1 MLANELSFGGSLP
14 QTFSTIPRKNFTDR
28 PYNKPGQVGY
38 FKVVPRGYKC
48 ENMYPVILQVPVYI
62 YVTSTGYTYWWNLDN
77 TKWIHLSP
85 AVPSTSRTGFIVVQ
99 LYSLN
104 IPSPKRLRLDSLQ
117 QNYL

>member
-14 QTFSTIPRKNFTDR
+14 QTFSTIPRKNFSDR

-62 YVTSTGYTYWWNLDN
+62 YVTSIGYIPIDEIWMIRSEYTY
-77 TKWIHLSP
+77 
-85 AVPSTSRTGFIVVQ
+85 
-99 LYSLN
+99 
-104 IPSPKRLRLDSLQ
+104 LQ
-117 QNYL
+117 QYLVPVELVLL